1 MNLKMKD
8 VITLGD
14 NKDYIITSVA
24 TIDGFQYLYLVE
36 IYNYS
41 NIKFCKV
48 TQKENTYTLQEIN
61 DNNTLIKIMPILSSS
76 IIDSFA

>member
-14 NKDYIITSVA
+14 NKDYIITSIA
-24 TIDGFQYLYLVE
+24 TIDGFEYLYLVE

-41 NIKFCKV
+41 NIKFCKLIP
-48 TQKENTYTLQEIN
+48 KSNSFGLQEIN
-61 DNNTLIKIMPILSSS
+61 DNNILTKIMPILSST
-76 IIDSFA
+76 IIESFA

>member
-41 NIKFCKV
+41 NIKFCKL
-48 TQKENTYTLQEIN
+48 TQKNNTLNLQEIS
-61 DNNTLIKIMPILSSS
+61 DDDTLIKIMPILSSS
-76 IIDSFA
+76 IIETFA

>member
-14 NKDYIITSVA
+14 NRDYIVTSIA
-24 TIDGFQYLYLVE
+24 TIDGYEYLYLVE

-48 TQKENTYTLQEIN
+48 FHKNNTYGLQEIN
-61 DNNTLIKIMPILSSS
+61 DNNTLIKIMPILSST
-76 IIDSFA
+76 IIEAFA

>member
-14 NKDYIITSVA
+14 NKDYIITSIA
-24 TIDGFQYLYLVE
+24 TIDGFEYLYLVE

-41 NIKFCKV
+41 NIKFCKLIP
-48 TQKENTYTLQEIN
+48 KSNSFGLQEIN
-61 DNNTLIKIMPILSSS
+61 DNSTLTKIMPILSST
-76 IIDSFA
+76 IIESFA